1 MMIVIAATMKK
12 ASKMTKKGERKNSLN
27 LYLFKNIN
35 WVRLTLYFFLS
46 HHPEGNKQ

>member
-12 ASKMTKKGERKNSLN
+12 ASKMTKKGERKNPLN

-35 WVRLTLYFFLS
+35 WARLILYFFIS
-46 HHPEGNKQ
+46 SCRGK